1 MDKFAFCT
9 VKGWTVILP
18 EKNNERQNGASC
30 GYGFAVSTGHVVA
43 TYERGWSGRAHEDA
57 TRASMYTRLYVPAA
71 ECKLIPFTGNHRVY
85 GL

>member
-43 TYERGWSGRAHEDA
+43 TYERG
-57 TRASMYTRLYVPAA
+57 
-71 ECKLIPFTGNHRVY
+71 
-85 GL
+85 